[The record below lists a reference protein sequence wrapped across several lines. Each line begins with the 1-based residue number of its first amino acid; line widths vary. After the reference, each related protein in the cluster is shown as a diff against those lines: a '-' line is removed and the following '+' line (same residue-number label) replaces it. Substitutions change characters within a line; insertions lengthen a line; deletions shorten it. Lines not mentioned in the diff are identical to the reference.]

1 MRLILSLQQLLSDW
15 ALIKKMCASSFIL
28 LFLRVLKIMH
38 KNAEELGETVK
49 NLVVYFTIPMPTE
62 KDSNFS

>member
-15 ALIKKMCASSFIL
+15 ELIKKMYASSFIQ

-49 NLVVYFTIPMPTE
+49 NLVVYFTIHMLTE
-62 KDSNFS
+62 KDLNFS